1 MLACVQGAG
10 GVVTESS
17 FLGPFCLSAVRPA
30 ANKCPM
36 PAAIRRGANG
46 ATALRAGEG
55 ERLRP
60 GGSGSRPL
68 NKVTLGPRFDG
79 SEGWAVWTWV
89 KSISGRG
96 TAPAETSDRNMP
108 GRRVWPEPSK

>member
-1 MLACVQGAG
+1 M
-10 GVVTESS
+10 TESS
-17 FLGPFCLSAVRPA
+17 FLGPFCLSAVRPT
-30 ANKCPM
+30 ANKCLVLV
-36 PAAIRRGANG
+36 ALRRGANG
-46 ATALRAGEG
+46 ATALRGRG

-68 NKVTLGPRFDG
+68 NKMTLGPRCDE

-96 TAPAETSDRNMP
+96 TAPAETLDRNMP